1 MPDSRRTWTLQT
13 LTKIAHLFHFCHR
26 EIWRGEQT
34 TLVTPSPADHC
45 SWVAFLTLN
54 IVNELQKLLH
64 LSLLWGSSLICKVS
78 LLDTFGNISI
88 SCQFLFIVTLTVTLS
103 YLNTRIWY
111 FFYRWDRKYWRVSQ
125 ITTKLI
131 TNYSL
136 RPIQIKFV
144 QCWILPEFAIMSPI

>member
-45 SWVAFLTLN
+45 SWAAFLTLN
-54 IVNELQKLLH
+54 IFNELQKLLH

-131 TNYSL
+131 TNYS
-136 RPIQIKFV
+136 FV
-144 QCWILPEFAIMSPI
+144 LFR

>member
-131 TNYSL
+131 TNYSF